1 MTLPVVHQRWSE
13 IAPEQINPSI
23 SRRFITGDHVTLA
36 RFELAQ
42 GGIVPRHAHPNEQV
56 SFVVTGKLKFRID
69 EKEVV
74 VASGEV
80 LQIPGGVPHEVEV
93 IEDALVI
100 DVFSPIRQDWI
111 DGTDTYFKRT

>member
-1 MTLPVVHQRWSE
+1 M
-13 IAPEQINPSI
+13 
-23 SRRFITGDHVTLA
+23 
-36 RFELAQ
+36 
-42 GGIVPRHAHPNEQV
+42 
-56 SFVVTGKLKFRID
+56 TGKLKFRID

-74 VASGEV
+74 VAGGEI

-111 DGTDTYFKRT
+111 AKTDTYFKRT